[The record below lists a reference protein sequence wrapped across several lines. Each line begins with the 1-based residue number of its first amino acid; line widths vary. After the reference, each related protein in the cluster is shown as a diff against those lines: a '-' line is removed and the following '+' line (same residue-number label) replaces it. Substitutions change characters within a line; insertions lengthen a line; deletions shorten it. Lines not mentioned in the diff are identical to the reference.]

1 MHSEH
6 DHINMLRTMCRN
18 MKECHDMDTAY
29 KKRHEAMQEF
39 DLEPPA
45 VQVDVT
51 GDKPLPNLQR

>member
-1 MHSEH
+1 
-6 DHINMLRTMCRN
+6 
-18 MKECHDMDTAY
+18 MDKAY